1 MWSILALG
9 ACEKLINGIINS
21 DAITRLKL
29 DALHGQCLRVVIDQ
43 PQLSVDT
50 VFDQGKI
57 RLEPTALGH
66 AEKHSIFE
74 QRPFDHAEKVTE
86 ATATLHVKNVVEL
99 IKLISTDSDQLGTIP
114 LQGDYHL
121 LFALKEIIA
130 QLDIDLASRLSP
142 WIGATAAH
150 ELGKVQNVPKHLVR
164 TLKSAEFMFTDS
176 IREDSGVFASRWQ
189 MDDLQ
194 RETRQLNQSLDR
206 LEAKMAELNAGFSTN
221 LEDTNL
227 QKDIDDSTNIQP
239 Q

>member
-50 VFDQGKI
+50 FFDQGKI
-57 RLEPTALGH
+57 RLEPTALGQS
-66 AEKHSIFE
+66 EKHSIFE

-99 IKLISTDSDQLGTIP
+99 IKLITTDSDQLGTIP

-150 ELGKVQNVPKHLVR
+150 ELGKVQNVPKHLAK
-164 TLKSAEFMFTDS
+164 TLKSAEFMFSDS

>member
-50 VFDQGKI
+50 FFDQGKI
-57 RLEPTALGH
+57 RLEPTALGQS
-66 AEKHSIFE
+66 EKHSIFE
-74 QRPFDHAEKVTE
+74 QRPYEQSDKVTE

-99 IKLISTDSDQLGTIP
+99 IKLITTDSDQLGTIP

-150 ELGKVQNVPKHLVR
+150 ELGKVQNVPNHLAK
-164 TLKSAEFMFTDS
+164 TLKSAEFMFSDS

-206 LEAKMAELNAGFSTN
+206 LEAKMAELNAGFST
-221 LEDTNL
+221 
-227 QKDIDDSTNIQP
+227 DSENNQP
-239 Q
+239 N